1 LTLVSSGFAAGS
13 TMKWTYSVPDGR
25 APLVRDIAAGDLN
38 QTKVYE
44 FPANAFPAGT
54 GYSVSDFIGKT
65 PDGTVINCTPQKL
78 SFTVR

>member
-1 LTLVSSGFAAGS
+1 
-13 TMKWTYSVPDGR
+13 MKWTYSVPDGR

-54 GYSVSDFIGKT
+54 GIIISDSRARKEA
-65 PDGTVINCTPQKL
+65 DGFFEDSRTE
-78 SFTVR
+78 